1 MKTTSVP
8 WTTSVPDRSVVWPAS
23 VASPLAM
30 LCTGQSKAQNDNFYN
45 LKKQLKDVK
54 NKPALQTIG
63 SVSRPKLFP
72 LSQVLVS
79 VDPVAGVVPVL
90 HANVT
95 VVPWSTDVA
104 VEPGTLMPVN
114 PVNEHPV

>member
-1 MKTTSVP
+1 
-8 WTTSVPDRSVVWPAS
+8 
-23 VASPLAM
+23 M
-30 LCTGQSKAQNDNFYN
+30 LCTAQSKTQNNNFYN
-45 LKKQLKDVK
+45 FQKHLYYFFL

-90 HANVT
+90 HANVN

-104 VEPGTLMPVN
+104 VEPGTLTPIN
-114 PVNEHPV
+114 PANEHPVWKYEGFIQLCYLWKTI